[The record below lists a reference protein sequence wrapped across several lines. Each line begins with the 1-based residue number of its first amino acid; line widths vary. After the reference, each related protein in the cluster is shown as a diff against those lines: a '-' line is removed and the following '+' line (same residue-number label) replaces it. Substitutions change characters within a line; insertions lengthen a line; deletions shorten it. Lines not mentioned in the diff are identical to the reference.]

1 MTQTDPVI
9 LLATLVPRAGRE
21 TELRD
26 AVLSIVPDVLRED
39 GCQSYAAHEPEDQR
53 GTIVMYERWRD
64 RAAFEA
70 HGTGPSFTALS
81 ARLDDLLAA
90 PLDLHFLHALDA
102 QVQ

>member
-1 MTQTDPVI
+1 MTETDPVI

-21 TELRD
+21 ADLRN

-70 HGTGPSFTALS
+70 HGSGPSFTSLS
-81 ARLDDLLAA
+81 ARFDDLLAA
-90 PLDLHFLHALDA
+90 PLDLHFLTALD
-102 QVQ
+102 VPVH